1 MRPEM
6 LAPTAYLFGLG
17 LFAAAVAYSEFLDRN
32 ATDDPFGDG
41 ANGNDPF
48 IAPEHLKTL
57 FHSKGDM

>member
-1 MRPEM
+1 MSPDNLYW
-6 LAPTAYLFGLG
+6 LAICS
-17 LFAAAVAYSEFLDRN
+17 FAGAIIYSEFLDRD